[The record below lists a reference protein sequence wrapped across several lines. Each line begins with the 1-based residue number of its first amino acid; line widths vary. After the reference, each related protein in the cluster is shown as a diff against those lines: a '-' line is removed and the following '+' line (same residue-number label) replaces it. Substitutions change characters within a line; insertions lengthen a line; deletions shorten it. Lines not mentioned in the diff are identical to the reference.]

1 MSNKTPAAL
10 RQPAQPRPVGLIE
23 IRMAALT
30 AAASL
35 GHGTA
40 TALTQDADKI
50 MVWLSAPYVAPQQ

>member
-1 MSNKTPAAL
+1 MSNKLPQAAL
-10 RQPAQPRPVGLIE
+10 RQAAPRPLSLIE

-40 TALTQDADKI
+40 SALTQDADKI